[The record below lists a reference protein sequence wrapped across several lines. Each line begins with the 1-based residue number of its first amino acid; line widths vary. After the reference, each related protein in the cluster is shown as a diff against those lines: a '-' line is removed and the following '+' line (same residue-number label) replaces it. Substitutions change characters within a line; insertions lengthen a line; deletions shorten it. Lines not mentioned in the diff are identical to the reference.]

1 MEYEMAKKFG
11 RVHLIVMDSAGIGEA
26 PDANR
31 FFNHET
37 PDTGSNT
44 IGHISEKVGLDVP
57 NFQKLGLGNIAPL
70 KTVAPT
76 DKPLGYSTKL
86 QEVSEGKDT
95 MTGHWEIMGLDIKT
109 PFPVYPDGFPEELLT
124 KIEEFSG
131 RKIIREAN
139 KPYSGTAVIDDF
151 GPRQMETG
159 ELIIYTSADPV
170 LQIAAH
176 EEIIPVDEL
185 MKICEYVR
193 SITLVGSEWMLGRI
207 IARPYV
213 GTPGHFERTA
223 HRRDFALA
231 PFGRTVMNNL
241 DDAGFKVI
249 SVGKIHDIYDGQG
262 INKDMGHN
270 ENDMDGVDRML
281 KAMALPEFDE
291 GLLFVNLVDMDA
303 KYGHRRNPEGYRDAI
318 QDLDGRLPEIMDA
331 MREDDILMIT
341 ADHGNDPTFVGT
353 DHTREYI
360 PLVTFSKAFKEP
372 KPLPIGHFADISAT
386 IAENFGVEKGDI
398 GESILDELV

>member
-1 MEYEMAKKFG
+1 MSKKFG
-11 RVHLIVMDSAGIGEA
+11 RVHVIVMDSAGIGEA

-31 FFNHET
+31 FFNQKT

-44 IGHISEKVGLDVP
+44 IGHISEQVGLEVP
-57 NFQKLGLGNIAPL
+57 NFQKLGLGNITPL
-70 KTVAPT
+70 KTVAPI
-76 DKPLGYSTKL
+76 DSPKGYTTKL

-95 MTGHWEIMGLDIKT
+95 MTGHWEIMGLDIT
-109 PFPVYPDGFPEELLT
+109 NPFPVYPEGYPEELLV

-131 RKIIREAN
+131 RKVIREAN
-139 KPYSGTAVIDDF
+139 KPYSGTAVIEDF

-176 EEIIPVDEL
+176 EDVIPVDEL

-193 SITLVGSEWMLGRI
+193 SITLVGSQWMVGRI

-213 GTPGHFERTA
+213 GIPEHFERTA
-223 HRRDFALA
+223 NRRDFALA
-231 PFGRTVMNNL
+231 PFGKTVLNYL
-241 DDAGFKVI
+241 DEAGFPVI

-270 ENDMDGVDRML
+270 LNDMDGVDRML
-281 KAMALPEFDE
+281 KAMALPDFNE
-291 GLLFVNLVDMDA
+291 GLLFVNLVDFDA

-318 QDLDGRLPEIMDA
+318 QDLDGRLPEIMEA
-331 MREDDILMIT
+331 MREDDLLMIT

-360 PLVTFSKAFKEP
+360 PLVTFSKSFKTP

-386 IAENFGVEKGDI
+386 IAENFGVQKGEI
-398 GESILDELV
+398 GESFLDELV

>member
-1 MEYEMAKKFG
+1 MSRKFN

-26 PDANR
+26 PDAAR
-31 FFNHET
+31 FFNQKT

-44 IGHISEKVGLDVP
+44 IGHISEKVGLKVP
-57 NFQKLGLGNIAPL
+57 NFQKLGLGNISPL
-70 KTVAPT
+70 KTVPPT
-76 DKPLGYSTKL
+76 TQPLGYTTKL
-86 QEVSEGKDT
+86 EEVSDGKDT

-109 PFPVYPDGFPEELLT
+109 PFPVYPDGYPEELLT
-124 KIEEFSG
+124 KIEAFSG

-139 KPYSGTAVIDDF
+139 KPYSGTQVIDDF

-176 EEIIPVDEL
+176 EDVIPLEEL
-185 MKICEYVR
+185 YKICEYVR
-193 SITLVGSEWMLGRI
+193 SISLVGSEWLIGRI

-213 GTPGHFERTA
+213 GMAGNFERTA
-223 HRRDFALA
+223 NRRDYALP
-231 PFGRTVMNNL
+231 PFGETVMNHL
-241 DDAGFKVI
+241 DNAGFPVI

-270 ENDMDGVDRML
+270 LNDMDGVDRML
-281 KAMALPEFDE
+281 KALALPDFTS
-291 GLLFVNLVDMDA
+291 GLLFVNLVDFDA

-318 QDLDGRLPEIMDA
+318 QDLDGRLPEIMAA
-331 MREDDILMIT
+331 MKPDDLLMIT

-360 PLVTFSKAFKEP
+360 PLLTYSKAFQTP
-372 KPLPIGHFADISAT
+372 QPLPVGHFADISAT
-386 IAENFGVEKGDI
+386 IAENFDVAKGEI
-398 GESILDELV
+398 GQSFLAALV

>member
-1 MEYEMAKKFG
+1 MSHKKFS

-26 PDANR
+26 PDAAH

-57 NFQKLGLGNIAPL
+57 NFQKLGLGNITKL
-70 KTVAPT
+70 KTVPENAQ
-76 DKPLGYSTKL
+76 PLGYTTKL
-86 QEVSEGKDT
+86 QEVSNGKDT
-95 MTGHWEIMGLDIKT
+95 MTGHWEIMGLDIKN

-139 KPYSGTAVIDDF
+139 KPYSGTQVIDDF
-151 GPRQMETG
+151 GERQIETG

-170 LQIAAH
+170 LQIAAN
-176 EEIIPVDEL
+176 EAIIPLDEL
-185 MKICEYVR
+185 YRICEYVR
-193 SITLVGSEWMLGRI
+193 KITNVGSEWMLGRI

-213 GTPGHFERTA
+213 GEKSGSFERTSN
-223 HRRDFALA
+223 RRDYALA
-231 PFGRTVMNNL
+231 PFGQTVLNHL
-241 DDAGFKVI
+241 DDAGYPVI
-249 SVGKIHDIYDGQG
+249 SVGKIHDIYEGQG

-270 ENDMDGVDRML
+270 LNDMDGVDRML
-281 KAMALPEFDE
+281 KAMDLPDFKE
-291 GLLFVNLVDMDA
+291 GLLFVNLVDFDA

-318 QDLDGRLPEIMDA
+318 QDLDGRLPEIMAA
-331 MREDDILMIT
+331 MKDDDILMIT

-360 PLVTFSKAFKEP
+360 PLVTYSKSFTTP
-372 KPLPIGHFADISAT
+372 KPLPVGHFADISAT
-386 IAENFGVEKGDI
+386 IAENFGVSKGDI
-398 GESILDELV
+398 GESFLDTLK